1 MVRYPRVWQGPVL
14 RKGWPAP
21 AGLENLG
28 RSARRRVA
36 VGLGAVVVLS
46 EGHTIRIHRFISG
59 GGVDHRLIERRRVH
73 GVNALFGRGLRIQ
86 LGLRVAQGV
95 DAWFTRSWRW
105 ASSSLGEV
113 AGTITGSRR
122 KSSSLSLSR
131 LEPRRWSAASYQVL
145 STDKEGTFFQI
156 MSRFVT

>member
-1 MVRYPRVWQGPVL
+1 MRYPRVWQGPVL

-59 GGVDHRLIERRRVH
+59 GGVGHRLIERRRVH

-86 LGLRVAQGV
+86 LGLGVTQGI
-95 DAWFTRSWRW
+95 DTRFTRSRRR
-105 ASSSLGEV
+105 ASSPLRKV
-113 AGTITGSRR
+113 AGTTAEPWRQ
-122 KSSSLSLSR
+122 SSSFGRSR
-131 LEPRRWSAASYQVL
+131 LESRGWSAVPYQVL
-145 STDKEGTFFQI
+145 SPDEDGTIFQI

>member
-36 VGLGAVVVLS
+36 IGLGAVVVLS

-113 AGTITGSRR
+113 AGTTTGPRR
-122 KSSSLSLSR
+122 QSSSFSLSR

-145 STDKEGTFFQI
+145 SPDEDGTVFQI